1 MHECQYLKQ
10 ASAACGGFEEV
21 THFIQGQ
28 CTHGHR
34 RRMGVPVQVSKMPV
48 CEKKPFIGSLR
59 SSSKPVQVQA
69 DVQVNMHSN
78 NTQFH

>member
-1 MHECQYLKQ
+1 
-10 ASAACGGFEEV
+10 
-21 THFIQGQ
+21 
-28 CTHGHR
+28 
-34 RRMGVPVQVSKMPV
+34 MGVPVQVSKMPV